1 MKICMSVYLY
11 MYILTIGSRPVSV
24 VHAAAAYK
32 HVLNIL
38 EYLFIFNELGGA
50 AIDCK
55 SYVS

>member
-1 MKICMSVYLY
+1 MSVYLY